1 MWAKGVFETIGRSK
15 VYKPEKVLEILE
27 SRDQKNKNK
36 IKGKNERFVLAIHPW
51 GPSIEGTLRN
61 ILELFLHC
69 SHLEPLEPKG
79 KHPYCEEESKNGEHQ
94 Y

>member
-1 MWAKGVFETIGRSK
+1 M
-15 VYKPEKVLEILE
+15 YKPEKVLEILE

-36 IKGKNERFVLAIHPW
+36 IKGKNERFVLVIHPW
-51 GPSIEGTLRN
+51 GPSIEGKLN
-61 ILELFLHC
+61 ILQLFLYC

-79 KHPYCEEESKNGEHQ
+79 EHLYCEEESKNGEHK

>member
-36 IKGKNERFVLAIHPW
+36 TKGKKVKRIVLVIHSW
-51 GPSIEGTLRN
+51 SEAKDIRGIKKYSGVIF
-61 ILELFLHC
+61 EL
-69 SHLEPLEPKG
+69 
-79 KHPYCEEESKNGEHQ
+79 
-94 Y
+94 

>member
-1 MWAKGVFETIGRSK
+1 M
-15 VYKPEKVLEILE
+15 YKPEKVLEILE

-36 IKGKNERFVLAIHPW
+36 IKGKNERFVLVIHLW

-69 SHLEPLEPKG
+69 SHLEPLETKVE
-79 KHPYCEEESKNGEHQ
+79 HLYCEEKSKKGEHN